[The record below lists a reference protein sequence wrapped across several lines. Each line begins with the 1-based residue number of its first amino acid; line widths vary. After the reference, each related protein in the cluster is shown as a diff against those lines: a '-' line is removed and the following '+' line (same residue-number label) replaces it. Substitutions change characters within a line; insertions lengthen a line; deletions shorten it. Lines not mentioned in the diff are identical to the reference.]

1 VGCQLVEESKVV
13 VSLKRS
19 RADAEPSRT
28 LIVTAF
34 TGRLVGVPEQL
45 GGGPAENVPTAQV
58 HEPSTCIQ

>member
-34 TGRLVGVPEQL
+34 TGRLAGVPEQL
-45 GGGPAENVPTAQV
+45 GGGPAEKVPTAQV

>member
-1 VGCQLVEESKVV
+1 M

-19 RADAEPSRT
+19 RADAAPSRT

-45 GGGPAENVPTAQV
+45 GGGPAEKVPMAQV

>member
-19 RADAEPSRT
+19 RAVAEPSRT

-34 TGRLVGVPEQL
+34 TGRLAGVPEQL
-45 GGGPAENVPTAQV
+45 GGGPAE
-58 HEPSTCIQ
+58 